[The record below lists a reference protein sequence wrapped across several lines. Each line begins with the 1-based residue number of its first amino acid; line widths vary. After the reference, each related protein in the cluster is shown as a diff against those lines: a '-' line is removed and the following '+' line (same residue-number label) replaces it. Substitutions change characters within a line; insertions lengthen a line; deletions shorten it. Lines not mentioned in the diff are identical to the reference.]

1 VSISPKDFL
10 QDLYNKRADYKYPSQ
25 AYTAARLLKTVS
37 ADIYSESQRFLFE
50 LIQNAD
56 DAALG
61 TENEV
66 HFKFLPGFLVAC
78 HRGKPF
84 TAADIEAITDA
95 DASTKTADPTKTGY
109 KGIGFKSVFARS
121 KQVFIWSGGYQF
133 KFDQQASP
141 PGYPWQVIPVWVEA
155 DELPTELAHFVAQGT
170 YTVYTCLALGS
181 TTDLEADL
189 AKLLNPQLL
198 LFLRRVGRIS
208 VAAPGQPDYAVA
220 RRRTELSAAYQQV
233 ELLDQQ
239 QHATTW
245 LLKIFDQLSV
255 PESLRQQL
263 VDDEKTPEKL
273 RLATVTEVAFAARV
287 SDGKLVA
294 LPADESRLY
303 TYLPTEET
311 GFGFPFLAN
320 GTFLTTSSR
329 QSLHTDSRWNQW
341 LFGVLATKLLDWLQL
356 LASTEYALQLLTL
369 LPRRFSSG
377 VHVLK
382 QCFDQGIDVTIG
394 QRQLVVGAD
403 LQPHTI
409 AESLLDETGLAQ
421 LPFLNPATLLAF
433 WAAQAAG
440 GTPPTSFVHPKF
452 AHAARLDRY
461 GLAAFRLEH
470 VEVYFRS
477 AIFAAHHAV
486 ADNFALI
493 AYFQKKAAADA
504 SGEWLAALPE
514 LPFIYDEAQVLRVP
528 ANGVC
533 FPAEVGESST
543 ELGDIPVIHPQVFE
557 QLRKEESLLKWLEK
571 LGVQRP
577 SEVAY
582 VTNVL
587 VPALRA
593 SETVITAENYL
604 TVTNYLFRLHREG
617 KLSSDLVEALRELP
631 LKTSDGSFKAAQFCY
646 LASAYHPLLALE
658 SVIEDLP
665 FVSDDYLGNAA
676 GWLEW
681 QQFFRRLKVKDRIEL
696 EAITANNSL
705 TALAAITHPAWLT
718 AAEAQAE
725 YNKAPGGFGFG
736 SHNQI
741 TGLLIPSFLNLTASN
756 PAYSKLFWQTLLK
769 QETTPAALIANVTYY
784 YGKGRGINSYPV
796 QIDTYFTWFVAEQPC
811 IPTTTGELLPARE
824 VLINNKDTEDI
835 GRYYLPVFDCSI
847 RPNQHWRDVLKLRVQ
862 LQTNDYLLILS
873 RIVTEGER
881 RSPGQRVLK
890 TIGLVYKALS
900 HTAHSGTTEDLAAI
914 KEWGIQNR
922 LLSSSMV
929 FERPADLLLIKL
941 AGFADLAGQVKSLYL
956 PTTIEKDSAEFAAL
970 LDLFGVRIV
979 DSYTPNVLGAQ
990 PEFSLKEKLLA
1001 MLPTLVALHEKKQYV
1016 DFEESYQKA
1025 RQQVLQTTFYQADS
1039 VRLCF
1044 TDKGRLVESDPLD
1057 VLREPPAF
1065 FFTASWD
1072 SPLALYWLLPELE
1085 NLLLLPGLRQE
1096 LNLLLQ
1102 LPLVEAQRWLA
1113 TQGIDAA
1120 AVLVRCHELNAQA
1133 PISEEAAAS
1142 VPAYMTV
1149 APAVTALP
1157 PPPAAVESGWSFQPT
1172 VTPGEAASVS
1182 GPVRVGSWRPPI
1194 PTTTGPSS
1202 ASSLTERLPSEADR
1216 GAIGRWSEEFVRNQL
1231 VREPGRFSVVEWQ
1244 NENGESGRPY
1254 DFRVVDNG
1262 VEKYLEVKGT
1272 PSASKSECY
1281 FSAAEWSLLFAQ
1293 QDHYAIYRVFEA
1305 GEPTAHAEVEEN
1317 PSKRLYRGELLPQPI
1332 VLIL

>member
-1 VSISPKDFL
+1 MSTSPKDFL

-155 DELPTELAHFVAQGT
+155 DELPAELAHFVAQET

-208 VAAPGQPDYAVA
+208 VAATGQPDYAVA

-245 LLKIFDQLSV
+245 LLKIFDQLAV

-287 SDGKLVA
+287 ADGKLVA

-311 GFGFPFLAN
+311 GFSFPFLAN

-356 LASTEYALQLLTL
+356 LASTGYALQLLTL
-369 LPRRFSSG
+369 LPRRFNSG

-382 QCFDQGIDVTIG
+382 QCFDQGINAAIG
-394 QRQLVVGAD
+394 QRQFVVGAD
-403 LQPHTI
+403 LKPHTI
-409 AESLLDETGLAQ
+409 AECLLDETGLAR
-421 LPFLNPATLLAF
+421 LPFLAPATLLAF

-440 GTPPTSFVHPKF
+440 STPPTSFVHPEF
-452 AHAARLDRY
+452 AHAARLDKY
-461 GLAAFRLEH
+461 GLAAFRLED
-470 VEVYFRS
+470 VEAYFRS
-477 AIFAAHHAV
+477 AVFTTHHAV

-514 LPFIYDEAQVLRVP
+514 LPFIYDEAQILRVP
-528 ANGVC
+528 ADGVC

-543 ELGDIPVIHPQVFE
+543 ELGAIPVIHPQVFE
-557 QLRKEESLLKWLEK
+557 QLQKEDSLLKWLEK

-593 SETVITAENYL
+593 GETVITAENYL

-705 TALAAITHPAWLT
+705 TALATITHPTWLT
-718 AAEAQAE
+718 AAEAQADRKS
-725 YNKAPGGFGFG
+725 NGGFGFG

-756 PAYSKLFWQTLLK
+756 PTYSKLFWQTLLK
-769 QETTPAALIANVTYY
+769 QEITPAPLIANITYH
-784 YGKGRGINSYPV
+784 YGAGRGRNSYRV
-796 QIDTYFTWFVAEQPC
+796 QIDPYFTWFVAEQPC

-824 VLINNKDTEDI
+824 VLLNNKDTDEI
-835 GRYYLPVFDCSI
+835 ARNYLPVFDCSI
-847 RPNQHWRDVLKLRVQ
+847 RPTQQWRDVLKLRVQ
-862 LQTNDYLLILS
+862 LQTSDYLLILR
-873 RIVTEGER
+873 RIAAEGER

-900 HTAHSGTTEDLAAI
+900 HTAHSGTTEDVAAI
-914 KEWGIQNR
+914 KEWGTQNY
-922 LLSSSMV
+922 LLSNSMA

-970 LDLFGVRIV
+970 LELFGVRIV
-979 DSYTPNVLGAQ
+979 DSYTPNVRGAQ
-990 PEFSLKEKLLA
+990 PEFSLKKQLLA
-1001 MLPTLVALHEKKQYV
+1001 LLPTLVALHEKKQYV
-1016 DFEESYQKA
+1016 DFAESYRQA
-1025 RQQVLQTTFYQADS
+1025 RQQVLQTTFFQADS

-1065 FFTASWD
+1065 FFTTAWNSA
-1072 SPLALYWLLPELE
+1072 LALYWLLPELE
-1085 NLLLLPGLRQE
+1085 NLLFLPGLRQE

-1102 LPLVEAQRWLA
+1102 LPLGEAQRWLA

-1120 AVLVRCHELNAQA
+1120 AVLARCHALDAEA
-1133 PISEEAAAS
+1133 PMIEETTAP
-1142 VPAYMTV
+1142 VPAYATV

-1157 PPPAAVESGWSFQPT
+1157 PPPFAVESSWSFQPT
-1172 VTPGEAASVS
+1172 VTPGEAASVN
-1182 GPVRVGSWRPPI
+1182 GPVGAGSWRPPVSTAMEPPI
-1194 PTTTGPSS
+1194 ISNS
-1202 ASSLTERLPSEADR
+1202 TERLPSEADR
-1216 GAIGRWSEEFVRNQL
+1216 SAIGRWSEEFVRDRL

-1244 NENGESGRPY
+1244 NEKGESGRPY
-1254 DFRVVDNG
+1254 DFRVVDHG

-1272 PSASKSECY
+1272 PSASKGECY
-1281 FSAAEWSLLFAQ
+1281 FSAAEWRLLFAQ
-1293 QDHYAIYRVFEA
+1293 QEHYAVYRVFEA
-1305 GEPTAHAEVEEN
+1305 GQPTARAEVEEN
-1317 PSKRLYRGELLPQPI
+1317 PSKRLHRGELLPQPI